1 MILNIFEII
10 YCMYLKP
17 IFQLLT
23 TYVFKK
29 YLYLKIKQI
38 MFKGNLSHKKITLGH
53 REVIPLDIP

>member
-23 TYVFKK
+23 TYAFKNI
-29 YLYLKIKQI
+29 YTLK
-38 MFKGNLSHKKITLGH
+38 
-53 REVIPLDIP
+53 